1 MTKKRIFT
9 LMTLALLSTVFA
21 TGVFA
26 QVTVSGGFALSS
38 VNSKDSNEKAK
49 TGLGFNVFVDYLLPV
64 SVPLSLGFEA
74 GYDTAGIEST
84 RTYYDYSYGGY
95 EAYTETTEIEVAVI
109 PLLFRI
115 AYHLD
120 LLARLDLYL
129 VGKFGY
135 AFEVWKGEF
144 IEQAPDTFTFGVD
157 VGAAYYLSPRFGLFA
172 EAGYDSYGDYFN
184 RFLTFGIS
192 TKF

>member
-1 MTKKRIFT
+1 MRFKTVCFV
-9 LMTLALLSTVFA
+9 LSTVVLLLTA
-21 TGVFA
+21 SAGAFA

-38 VNSKDSNEKAK
+38 VNSKDSSEEAK
-49 TGLGFNVFVDYLLPV
+49 TGLGFNVYVDYLLPV
-64 SVPLSLGFEA
+64 SIPLSLGFEA

-95 EAYTETTEIEVAVI
+95 EEYTETTEVKVAVI

-120 LLARLDLYL
+120 LSSRLDLYL

-135 AFEVWKGEF
+135 AFEVWEGVF

-157 VGAAYYLSPRFGLFA
+157 IGAAYYLSPRFGLFA

-184 RFLTFGIS
+184 RFVTFGIS